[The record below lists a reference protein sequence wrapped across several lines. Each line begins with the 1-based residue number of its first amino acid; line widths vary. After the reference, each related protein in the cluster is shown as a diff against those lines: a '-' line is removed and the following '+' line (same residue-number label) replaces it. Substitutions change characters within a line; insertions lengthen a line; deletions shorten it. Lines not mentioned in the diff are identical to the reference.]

1 MAKNPYIGDLRHS
14 ISLQT
19 RARTTDSGGGF
30 TSAFNTTR
38 TLFAKIVPRSGDAT
52 FEAGKIDH
60 TITHDIYTRYYTNIN
75 FKSNGGQMRIS
86 WSDSGVTR
94 TFNIKSVIDVGE
106 RDRFLI
112 FRCTEGGVDD
122 S

>member
-14 ISLQT
+14 INLQT